1 MLQEAAAW
9 LLGGQPAWGPCGA
22 RSAPANRSLT
32 LHCFQLL
39 TANALPVSHSGN
51 CREEKHEG
59 AGSHVDVGRMLVTG
73 LCGRHGPQL
82 VRQAG
87 PLGAGGFSP
96 TAVLG
101 YVLQVVVGLLARLPP
116 AQDPPARLQMAGI
129 AFPRCRAPSLPMRP
143 CRVIWRRWEQG
154 WR

>member
-1 MLQEAAAW
+1 MW

-32 LHCFQLL
+32 LHRFQLL
-39 TANALPVSHSGN
+39 TANALSVSHSGN
-51 CREEKHEG
+51 CREEKHKG
-59 AGSHVDVGRMLVTG
+59 ASSHVDAGRMLVTG
-73 LCGRHGPQL
+73 LSGQHGPQL

-87 PLGAGGFSP
+87 PLRAWGFSP
-96 TAVLG
+96 AAVLG
-101 YVLQVVVGLLARLPP
+101 YVLLVAVGLLARLPP
-116 AQDPPARLQMAGI
+116 AQDPLARLQTAWI
-129 AFPRCRAPSLPMRP
+129 SFPSCRAPSLPMHP